1 MPNETLERNLGFL
14 LHDAAHLLRTRFE
27 QKARGLGLT
36 RTQWRALAHIE
47 RNPAINQAKLADI
60 LEVEPISL
68 ARLIDRLEKLELVER
83 RPHPTDRRMHTLHV
97 ARKAVPMIDK
107 LHVLGAA
114 TREEALAGLGK
125 ADRERLL
132 EMLLRI
138 KSNLSERAEP
148 GRSPERRAAGDA
160 PGGAAR
166 SVGG

>member
-1 MPNETLERNLGFL
+1 
-14 LHDAAHLLRTRFE
+14 
-27 QKARGLGLT
+27 
-36 RTQWRALAHIE
+36 
-47 RNPAINQAKLADI
+47 
-60 LEVEPISL
+60 
-68 ARLIDRLEKLELVER
+68 
-83 RPHPTDRRMHTLHV
+83 MHTLHV